1 MIEKENQHLVL
12 KSWAE
17 EDRPREKLVLKG
29 KASLTDAELIAILI
43 GSGTKKETAVELSRR
58 ILDAVR
64 HDLHELARM
73 SVKELCAFQGIGEAK
88 AIAIIAALELG
99 KRRHHSPGLVRSKI
113 SSSKDVADIFHPL
126 LCDLLVEEFWILM
139 LNRANLLIGPKKISE
154 GGMTGT
160 VADSKVIFRNALERS
175 AVSIILCH
183 NHPSGNLRPSEAD
196 LKLTKR
202 LKEAGESIEIAVLD
216 HLIVT
221 QTGYFSFADEGLM

>member
-1 MIEKENQHLVL
+1 MQDPQQHLVL
-12 KSWAE
+12 KAWAE
-17 EDRPREKLVLKG
+17 DDRPREKLLIKG
-29 KASLTDAELIAILI
+29 KAALTEAELIAILI
-43 GSGTKKETAVELSRR
+43 ASGNRKETAVELSRR
-58 ILDAVR
+58 ILDTIK

-73 SVKELCAFQGIGEAK
+73 SVKELCGFQGIGEAK
-88 AIAIIAALELG
+88 AIAILAALELG
-99 KRRHHSPGLVRSKI
+99 KRRHQQAGLARSKI
-113 SSSKDVADIFHPL
+113 SSSQDVADIFQPM